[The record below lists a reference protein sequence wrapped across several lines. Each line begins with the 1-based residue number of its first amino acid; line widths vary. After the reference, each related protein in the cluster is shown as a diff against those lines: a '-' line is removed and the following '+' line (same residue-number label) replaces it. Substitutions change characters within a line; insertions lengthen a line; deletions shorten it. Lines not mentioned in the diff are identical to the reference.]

1 MASRFEK
8 FSERARRALTRAQEE
23 AQRFG
28 HNYIDTE
35 HILLGL
41 IAEEDSV
48 ASKVL
53 ANLGVPPNKIRAAV
67 EFVVGRGE
75 RSAIGEVGLTPRAK
89 RVIELA
95 VDEARRLN
103 HSYIGTEHLL
113 LGLLRDREGAAV
125 GVLESFGVTFDKAQT
140 EINNVLSQS
149 APQSRAVARGVG
161 RTPVLDQLGIDLTNA
176 SRAGKLDPIIG
187 REKEIER
194 VIQILSRRTKNNPAL
209 IGEPGVGKTAIVE
222 GLAHRIVAGE
232 VPETLQ
238 GKRLVTLDI
247 GSLVAGTKYRG
258 EFEERLKKV
267 IDEIKSAGNC
277 VIFVDELHT
286 IVGAGAA
293 EGAVDASNIL
303 KPSLSRGEL
312 QCIGATTLDDY
323 RKYIEKDAALE
334 RRFQPVT
341 VTEPTVEQ
349 TLAILKGIKERYE
362 EHHKLVISDEA
373 LQAAVSLAAKYIP
386 DRFLPDKAI
395 DLMDE
400 AASRVRIMRGGIPI
414 GLAEARRA
422 LETVRRD
429 KETAISSKEYEY
441 AAELRDR
448 EVQLVNKIST
458 MEQKWQADQQQEKP
472 VVKEEDIAEVVSMW
486 TGVPVVRLTADET
499 SRLLQMEDALHR
511 RIVGQDE
518 AITVVSKAVRRARAG
533 LKEPRHPIGSLIF
546 LGPTGVGKTELVRA
560 LAEFMFGSE
569 DAMIRLDMSEFMEK
583 HTVARLVGAP
593 PGYVGYDEG
602 GQLTEAVRRKP
613 YCVILLDE
621 IEKAHPDVFNILLQ
635 IFDDGHLTDAKG
647 RRVDFRNSI
656 VVMTSNVGA
665 KQIKGVMSIGFAA
678 RSDEDKTRHT
688 EYDKMKEKVLAELK
702 TTFLPEFLNRID
714 EVVVFHSLSKEQI
727 RQIVDLMLVQVAKS
741 VGEKNLKLEIT
752 DAARDFLG
760 EKGYDPTFGAR
771 PLRRVIQSEV
781 EDKLS
786 EALLRSPLPAGTTIR
801 VDYNGQEIEIRP
813 MLTEEGWK
821 QAIISLSPVAASL
834 ADNNIN
840 IEYTREAKALLNELA
855 YDPTTHTIRPLVEV
869 IKNEIEPKLSETSL
883 TNPMPPGETTV
894 IWGAELIRA
903 CQYSKKGWEKIISDQ
918 ISAAKSFADKNLGFE
933 VTEAAGDYLN
943 QLAFDSTNHTVR
955 SASEVIK
962 NEIEPV
968 LSEMLRSNP
977 VPDETMVKVDCNE
990 KRFLMQLILT
1000 KEGWQQIIS
1009 DKVPAAKSLQD
1020 KNISFEVS
1028 ETAADHLNKLAFDP
1042 ADGMCILSEIVQSEI
1057 EDKLSGALLRGKFS
1071 SGDTLVVDCKGEE
1084 IVIQAAAGTLPG
1096 EGRYKR

>member
-176 SRAGKLDPIIG
+176 ARAGKLDPIID

-448 EVQLVNKIST
+448 EVQLVNKISS

-472 VVKEEDIAEVVSMW
+472 TVTEEDIAEVVSMW
-486 TGVPVVRLTADET
+486 TGVPVVRLTTDES

-569 DAMIRLDMSEFMEK
+569 DAMVRLDMSEFMEK

-702 TTFLPEFLNRID
+702 KTFLPEFLNRID

-727 RQIVDLMLVQVAKS
+727 RQIVDLMVSQVAKAL
-741 VGEKNLKLEIT
+741 GEKNMKLEIT

-813 MLTEEGWK
+813 MLTEEGWIG
-821 QAIISLSPVAASL
+821 AIISLSPVAASL
-834 ADNNIN
+834 AGNNIN
-840 IEYTREAKALLNELA
+840 IECTREAKALLNEKA

-869 IKNEIEPKLSETSL
+869 IKNEIEPNLSETSR
-883 TNPMPPGETTV
+883 TNPMLPGETTV

-968 LSEMLRSNP
+968 LSEIMRSNP
-977 VPDETMVKVDCNE
+977 VPDETMVKVDCIE
-990 KRFLMQLILT
+990 QEFAMQLILT
-1000 KEGWQQIIS
+1000 NEGWQQIIS
-1009 DKVPAAKSLQD
+1009 DQIPTAKSLQD
-1020 KNISFEVS
+1020 KNISLEVT
-1028 ETAADHLNKLAFDP
+1028 ETASDHLNKLAFDP
-1042 ADGMCILSEIVQSEI
+1042 AGGMRILNEIVQSEI
-1057 EDKLSGALLRGKFS
+1057 EDKLSGALLRGKFN
-1071 SGDTLVVDCKGEE
+1071 SGDTLVVDCKDEE
-1084 IVIQAAAGTLPG
+1084 IVIRAAAATLPG